1 MLGVLAFGRCARKHQ
16 VSDDI
21 SDVASCNCWE
31 MARYE
36 EAEES
41 SSSLAAH
48 LPKLLLGML
57 AFGRC
62 ARKHQ
67 VSDDISDVASCN
79 CWEMARYEEAEEN
92 SSSLAAH
99 LPKLVL
105 GVLAFGRCARKH
117 QVSDDISDVASCN
130 CWEMAR
136 YEEAE
141 ESSSSLAAHLP
152 KLVLGVLA
160 FGRCARKHQV
170 SDDISDVASCNC
182 WEMARYEEAEEN
194 SSSLAAHLP
203 KLVLVVLAFGRCA
216 RKHQVSDD
224 ISDVASC
231 NCWEM
236 ARYEE
241 AEENSSSLAVH
252 LPKSVLG
259 VLAFGRC
266 ARKHQVSDDISDV
279 ASCNC
284 WEMVRYEEAEE
295 NSSSLSAHLPKLVL
309 GVLAVGRCA
318 RKHQV
323 SDDISDVAS
332 CNCWEMARY
341 EEAEENSSSLAV
353 HLPKWVLG
361 VLAFGRCARKHQVSD
376 DISDVASCNCWEM
389 VRYEEAEENSS
400 SLAAHLP
407 KLVLG
412 MLAFGRCAR
421 KHQVSDDISDV
432 ASCNCWEMARYEEAE
447 ESSSSLAAHL
457 PKLVLGML
465 AFGMGGAQG
474 STRSVMTSVMLL
486 HVIAGRWR
494 DTKRQKRV
502 PHLWL
507 RTSQNWC
514 LSCLHLGGAQ
524 GTTRSVMTSV
534 MLLHFM

>member
-1 MLGVLAFGRCARKHQ
+1 
-16 VSDDI
+16 
-21 SDVASCNCWE
+21 
-31 MARYE
+31 
-36 EAEES
+36 
-41 SSSLAAH
+41 
-48 LPKLLLGML
+48 
-57 AFGRC
+57 
-62 ARKHQ
+62 
-67 VSDDISDVASCN
+67 
-79 CWEMARYEEAEEN
+79 MARYEEAEEN
-92 SSSLAAH
+92 SSSLA
-99 LPKLVL
+99 V
-105 GVLAFGRCARKH
+105 
-117 QVSDDISDVASCN
+117 
-130 CWEMAR
+130 
-136 YEEAE
+136 
-141 ESSSSLAAHLP
+141 
-152 KLVLGVLA
+152 
-160 FGRCARKHQV
+160 
-170 SDDISDVASCNC
+170 
-182 WEMARYEEAEEN
+182 
-194 SSSLAAHLP
+194 HLP

-252 LPKSVLG
+252 LPILVLG

-266 ARKHQVSDDISDV
+266 ARKLQVSDDISDV

-284 WEMVRYEEAEE
+284 WE
-295 NSSSLSAHLPKLVL
+295 L
-309 GVLAVGRCA
+309 
-318 RKHQV
+318 
-323 SDDISDVAS
+323 
-332 CNCWEMARY
+332 ARY

-353 HLPKWVLG
+353 HLPKLVLG

-412 MLAFGRCAR
+412 VLAFGRCARKHQVSDDISDVASYNCCEMARYKEAEENSSSLAAHLPILVLACLHLGGAQGSTSSVMTSVMLLHVIAGMARYEDAEENSSSLAAHLPKLVLGMLAFGRCAR

-447 ESSSSLAAHL
+447 ENSSSLAAHL
-457 PKLVLGML
+457 PILVLACWHL
-465 AFGMGGAQG
+465 GGAQG

-494 DTKRQKRV
+494 DTKRQKRI

-507 RTSQNWC
+507 RTSQYWC
-514 LSCLHLGGAQ
+514 WHACIWEVCKEAPGQ
-524 GTTRSVMTSV
+524 
-534 MLLHFM
+534 